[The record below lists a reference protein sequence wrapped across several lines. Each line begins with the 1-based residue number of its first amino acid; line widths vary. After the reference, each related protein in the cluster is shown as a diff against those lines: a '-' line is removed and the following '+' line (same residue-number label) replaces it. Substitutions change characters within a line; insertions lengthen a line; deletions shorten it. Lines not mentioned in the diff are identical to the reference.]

1 METIYLKRKI
11 DDFLLKWKAD
21 NDRKPLI
28 VKGCRQIGKTESI
41 RHFAKVAGY
50 DSFIEIN
57 FVKEEKYKKIIV
69 DGYTASAIIKN
80 ISLLDPS
87 KRFIDGKTLIFFDEI
102 TEFPDIATSLK
113 FFKEDGRFDVIC
125 SGSMLGVNY
134 KKIESNSVGYK
145 TDYEMYSLD
154 FEEFLWAKGYKED
167 VIEDMLLH
175 MKTFTPFNELEM
187 SVYHGIF
194 LDYVVLGGM
203 PAVVKDYIQKG
214 IFEGSLNTQH
224 QLIADYKEDIR
235 KYAQGVDQTRI
246 LNVFN
251 SIASQLAKENKKF
264 QISKVE
270 KNARFRDYRGC
281 AEWLVDAGIVNACYC
296 LNDVELPLSGNC
308 DTDKFKLYFCD
319 TGLLVSLLDEESQE
333 DLRANK
339 NLGVYK
345 GALYENIVSEAL
357 VKTGYKL
364 YYYKKENA
372 TLEED
377 FFIRSVN
384 NLIPVEV
391 KAQGGRSKSL
401 RTLISSDKYSD
412 IAYGFKLS
420 ANNIGYS
427 EQIYTFP
434 YFCTFLLKRFMAT
447 FKPIEENQ

>member
-214 IFEGSLNTQH
+214 TFEGSLNTQH

-246 LNVFN
+246 LNVLN

-377 FFIRSVN
+377 FFIRSAN

-391 KAQGGRSKSL
+391 KAQSGRSKSL